1 MPVLKL
7 PPGGIFSCSQSDE
20 RVEPIQEIDDFIP
33 FWEMEEEEEEEEE
46 ENKTN
51 NRTELDSDQQGFDL
65 YSKSARYIT
74 YIWMDGT
81 FIHESPRKGEK
92 NIQY

>member
-1 MPVLKL
+1 MFIFNKISCIQDFCIKVPVLKL

-74 YIWMDGT
+74 YI
-81 FIHESPRKGEK
+81 
-92 NIQY
+92 Y